1 LLAPQRVDAAP
12 GAPDFRHL
20 LILWLVVPTAVL
32 VGYSLLSSGPIY
44 NPRYLTFGAPA
55 LAVLIAVGVVGLAT
69 RTRGRRRA
77 GFVLPL
83 AAALFVGT
91 MLPVYASQRTPWAK
105 SGADWAGVARFISS
119 HRGAAA
125 EGIYYAPRAPATSGG
140 AGATTA
146 RILEPIY
153 PTAVAGLVDL
163 TLETPAAVQGDLTG
177 RSLPLAST
185 ASRLTGL
192 DAVYAVR
199 RRDYP
204 AEAQA
209 EDESILTAA
218 GFHAAGS
225 WSGPLNTVAEYV
237 R

>member
-1 LLAPQRVDAAP
+1 L
-12 GAPDFRHL
+12 G
-20 LILWLVVPTAVL
+20 
-32 VGYSLLSSGPIY
+32 
-44 NPRYLTFGAPA
+44 
-55 LAVLIAVGVVGLAT
+55 
-69 RTRGRRRA
+69 
-77 GFVLPL
+77 
-83 AAALFVGT
+83 
-91 MLPVYASQRTPWAK
+91 
-105 SGADWAGVARFISS
+105 
-119 HRGAAA
+119 
-125 EGIYYAPRAPATSGG
+125 
-140 AGATTA
+140 
-146 RILEPIY
+146 
-153 PTAVAGLVDL
+153 
-163 TLETPAAVQGDLTG
+163 TPAAVQGDLTG

-218 GFHAAGS
+218 GFHAADS